1 MIIHIYVEGG
11 SAGIHKTYCR
21 RAFKSFIGQVI
32 PEGTFTVTACG
43 DRRRTFEA
51 FKLAL
56 ANHPD
61 DYAMLLVDSE
71 ELVTRDV
78 WGHLAERSGDE
89 WQKPKGAS
97 DDQVHLMVQV
107 MESWF
112 LADPE
117 SLELYFGNGFLRTA
131 LPRRNNLEV
140 VPKLEVY
147 SSLNKAAK
155 KTKKQSYHKTR
166 DGFAILACISPR
178 LVRHSFTHAE
188 SLLSTLERVAAS

>member
-1 MIIHIYVEGG
+1 MTIHIYVEGG
-11 SAGIHKTYCR
+11 SAGVQQTYCR
-21 RAFKSFIGQVI
+21 RAFKSFIGRVI

-51 FKLAL
+51 FKLAIAL
-56 ANHPD
+56 YPH
-61 DYAMLLVDSE
+61 DYVMLLVDAE
-71 ELVTRDV
+71 ELVTKDV
-78 WGHLAERSGDE
+78 WEHLAQRPGDK

-97 DDQVHLMVQV
+97 NDQAHLMVQV

-117 SLELYFGNGFLRTA
+117 SLEQYFGNGFSGTA
-131 LPRRNNLEV
+131 LPRRDNLEV

-147 SSLNKAAK
+147 SALDKAVK
-155 KTKKQSYHKTR
+155 KTKKQYYHKTR
-166 DGFAILACISPR
+166 DGFAILARISPG

-188 SLLSTLERVAAS
+188 SLFSKLELVAAS